1 MKQHST
7 SASARALPRSMVS
20 GSTATPASTVTPET
34 AHVAAAL
41 QALLRD
47 PEARA
52 SGAPGQLKDP
62 MLHTIELMRAMNATA
77 IDPTNLFRD
86 KLHAGSPPSAVYS
99 PEQAVERAN
108 LVYRLIHGAYSGM
121 VRFDISAY
129 VSAAATPA
137 ALIDLVDARLVAGH
151 MSAASR
157 GAIGCALQRTT
168 DHCQR
173 ALTALYLAA
182 ISAEFAVSM

>member
-1 MKQHST
+1 MT
-7 SASARALPRSMVS
+7 
-20 GSTATPASTVTPET
+20 TPYSDTTPT
-34 AHVAAAL
+34 PDAAHVVAAL
-41 QALLRD
+41 QALLLD

-52 SGAPGQLKDP
+52 DPGQLTNP
-62 MLHTIELMRAMNATA
+62 MLHTIGLMRAMNATV
-77 IDPTNLFRD
+77 IDPNSLLREAS
-86 KLHAGSPPSAVYS
+86 HAASPPPCQAYS
-99 PEQAVERAN
+99 PEQAVARAK

-137 ALIDLVDARLVAGH
+137 ALIDLVDARLAAGR
-151 MSAASR
+151 MSPAAR
-157 GAIGCALQRTT
+157 GAISSALQRVT

-182 ISAEFAVSM
+182 ISAEFAVSP

>member
-1 MKQHST
+1 MQQRTST
-7 SASARALPRSMVS
+7 HLAKPS
-20 GSTATPASTVTPET
+20 PET

-47 PEARA
+47 PTACR
-52 SGAPGQLKDP
+52 GAAAGQPKDP
-62 MLHTIELMRAMNATA
+62 MLHTIGLMRAMNATA
-77 IDPTNLFRD
+77 IDPANLFRD
-86 KLHAGSPPSAVYS
+86 QLQAQAAATSAYS

-137 ALIDLVDARLVAGH
+137 ALIDLVDDKLVAGH
-151 MSAASR
+151 LSPAAR
-157 GAIGCALQRTT
+157 GAIGSALQRTT

-182 ISAEFAVSM
+182 ISAEFAVSA